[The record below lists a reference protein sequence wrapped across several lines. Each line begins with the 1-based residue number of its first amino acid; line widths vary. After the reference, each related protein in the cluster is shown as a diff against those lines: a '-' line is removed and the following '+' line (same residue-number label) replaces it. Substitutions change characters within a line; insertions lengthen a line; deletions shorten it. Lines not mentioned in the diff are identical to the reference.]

1 MIYPH
6 GDIEPVKG
14 CEGEIWS
21 VLGSLSFPLPRN
33 MFIWQLPS
41 LPEEDGKNVDEQDT
55 KKIKLLLWSVIE
67 LDEERFAQER
77 SIWMSSSSS

>member
-14 CEGEIWS
+14 CEGELWS

-33 MFIWQLPS
+33 MLIWRLPS
-41 LPEEDGKNVDEQDT
+41 LPEEDGKGDDEGG
-55 KKIKLLLWSVIE
+55 KKKVKLLLYSVIE
-67 LDEERFAQER
+67 LDEDRFTQVR
-77 SIWMSSSSS
+77 SVCSSS

>member
-14 CEGEIWS
+14 CEGELWS

-33 MFIWQLPS
+33 MFIWRLPS
-41 LPEEDGKNVDEQDT
+41 LPEEDGKGDIEGDKT
-55 KKIKLLLWSVIE
+55 KPKLLLYSVIE
-67 LDEERFAQER
+67 LDEDRFTQAR
-77 SIWMSSSSS
+77 SACSSS